1 MRKQIKPAAALMLGL
16 LAAALCAF
24 SALAA
29 GTPDYERDY
38 MTRIFNSDNGL
49 EGAAVKCI
57 CASDDG
63 FIWVGSYTGL
73 YCYDGTEFQKVLI
86 DGRAIVVNDIVQ
98 DSGGDLWIGTN
109 GDGIYR
115 YDGSDFIQY
124 DAVQLPDGA
133 EVINKLYLELDGM
146 LFAATKNGLFSI
158 DPADVE
164 QRVTYYDALA
174 GKNLRDVCALNTG
187 EKVLIEKS
195 SEVYLLD
202 GKALR
207 PLNFLE
213 QTGGLAPR
221 SCTCGRDGMLYV
233 GTTGSALV
241 KLSGAGNVLRVI
253 DGVGLSSINSIT
265 EFESGRFWVCSDT
278 GIGVLERDGLRR
290 VRTLVEDSLEE
301 MCIDYQGNFWFASSR
316 QGIMQLYQNGF
327 SNLGAYWGLHKA
339 VNAIQK
345 YGEKVYIGCDD
356 GLHCYVGRQEIADA
370 LTQRCGSA
378 RIRQLYVDR
387 ENALWVLT
395 YQDGIKLLRP
405 DGEIVTYN
413 TENTGLTTDQIR
425 CVRQTEDGSVLV
437 GTEQGVFVEQDG
449 KFRRLVE
456 DDGLNSKRVLDVTAY
471 DGTVY
476 AATDGY
482 GVYEIRGHKIT
493 QVYTKKQGLS
503 SGVVMKLVPSERLQG
518 VWFVAGEELY
528 FVKNSKY
535 GGVPQP
541 QRAANIG
548 IANSLDMLLL
558 DDGDAV
564 ILAGNGLFKIKE
576 ADLLEEAPT
585 AYIHLTRRDGLPIDF
600 TANAENTVDD
610 GVLYLC
616 GTMGAA
622 SADLTARPPQ
632 RAVRLYLKG
641 VTADGQPLEI

>member
-1 MRKQIKPAAALMLGL
+1 MRKQIKPAAALLLGL

>member
-1 MRKQIKPAAALMLGL
+1 MRKQIKPAAALLLGL

-133 EVINKLYLELDGM
+133 EVINKLYLEPDGM

-207 PLNFLE
+207 PLNFVE

-253 DGVGLSSINSIT
+253 DGAGLSSINSIT

-327 SNLGAYWGLHKA
+327 SDLGAYWGLHKA

-405 DGEIVTYN
+405 
-413 TENTGLTTDQIR
+413 
-425 CVRQTEDGSVLV
+425 
-437 GTEQGVFVEQDG
+437 
-449 KFRRLVE
+449 
-456 DDGLNSKRVLDVTAY
+456 
-471 DGTVY
+471 
-476 AATDGY
+476 
-482 GVYEIRGHKIT
+482 
-493 QVYTKKQGLS
+493 
-503 SGVVMKLVPSERLQG
+503 
-518 VWFVAGEELY
+518 
-528 FVKNSKY
+528 
-535 GGVPQP
+535 
-541 QRAANIG
+541 
-548 IANSLDMLLL
+548 
-558 DDGDAV
+558 
-564 ILAGNGLFKIKE
+564 
-576 ADLLEEAPT
+576 AD
-585 AYIHLTRRDGLPIDF
+585 
-600 TANAENTVDD
+600 
-610 GVLYLC
+610 
-616 GTMGAA
+616 
-622 SADLTARPPQ
+622 
-632 RAVRLYLKG
+632 RAVPG
-641 VTADGQPLEI
+641 V

>member
-1 MRKQIKPAAALMLGL
+1 
-16 LAAALCAF
+16 
-24 SALAA
+24 
-29 GTPDYERDY
+29 